1 MAGSGS
7 VLAGF
12 DVIEVRGEPPAPA
25 QTQQRD
31 APIVMA
37 GDSLVANFFSEVRRL
52 QSHFDVIVNFAY
64 HWLPFYLTPFLTTP
78 LCHVVGMGSLSTAT
92 DLVLAD
98 IAAHLPGRLAAH
110 TRSQAGTFPD
120 ADAFEI
126 IGNGFD
132 LSTYRFNPMPE
143 AALAWAARISP
154 EKGLEDAAAAAV
166 AAGVPLRV
174 FGVVDDDA
182 YWSQVRATF
191 PAEALSYQGFLPTVQ
206 LQEQLGRCRALLVTP
221 KWEEAFGNVIPEA
234 LACGVPVIAYRRG
247 GPAELIDNDITGFLV
262 DADSVDGLTEAIS
275 RLPTI
280 DRSACRAQAE
290 LRFSLAALGV
300 RLETWLSAATSG

>member
-1 MAGSGS
+1 
-7 VLAGF
+7 
-12 DVIEVRGEPPAPA
+12 
-25 QTQQRD
+25 
-31 APIVMA
+31 
-37 GDSLVANFFSEVRRL
+37 
-52 QSHFDVIVNFAY
+52 
-64 HWLPFYLTPFLTTP
+64 
-78 LCHVVGMGSLSTAT
+78 
-92 DLVLAD
+92 
-98 IAAHLPGRLAAH
+98 
-110 TRSQAGTFPD
+110 
-120 ADAFEI
+120 
-126 IGNGFD
+126 
-132 LSTYRFNPMPE
+132 MPE